1 MLNYPGEQPH
11 NYGKIHHAIHKKIQD
26 FDWAIFN
33 SYVTNYQAGYLFF
46 LVRFTFFTGF
56 PRARW
61 KCTLSLD
68 PSVGHPGPDVGIV
81 ADPVISRAENL
92 RA

>member
-1 MLNYPGEQPH
+1 M
-11 NYGKIHHAIHKKIQD
+11 AID
-26 FDWAIFN
+26 
-33 SYVTNYQAGYLFF
+33 YVF
-46 LVRFTFFTGF
+46 LLVHFPFFTGF

-68 PSVGHPGPDVGIV
+68 PSVGHPGPDLGIV